1 MERSHLATPCPALRK
16 AERRQTVWRRETEK
30 RQATWRREV
39 GEAAD
44 NMDIDDPDIDSDGF
58 VNQTIHCQQGINQAI
73 QDDDEEDWSEDS
85 NDEAAITHS

>member
-1 MERSHLATPCPALRK
+1 MGTWDGEAAGNMATRG
-16 AERRQTVWRRETEK
+16 
-30 RQATWRREV
+30 

-44 NMDIDDPDIDSDGF
+44 NMDIDDPDIDFDGF